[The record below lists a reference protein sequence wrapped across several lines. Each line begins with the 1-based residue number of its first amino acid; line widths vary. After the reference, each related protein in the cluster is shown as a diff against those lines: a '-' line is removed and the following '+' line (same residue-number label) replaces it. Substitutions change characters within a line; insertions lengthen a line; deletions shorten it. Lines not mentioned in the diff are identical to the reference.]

1 MAKTNG
7 HGAAHNPEH
16 LLNRHTSWL
25 EFNERVLEEAHDER
39 NPLLERLKFLSISA
53 SNLDEFFEVHVAWLL
68 QRIED
73 DDAVPGPDGM
83 SAHDLIRELDR
94 RTHRFV
100 SEQSDCWTDVLIP
113 QLAA

>member
-1 MAKTNG
+1 MAKPNG
-7 HGAAHNPEH
+7 RVKGFKPEH
-16 LLNRHTSWL
+16 LLNRQTSWL
-25 EFNERVLEEAHDER
+25 EFNSRVLEEALDER

-53 SNLDEFFEVHVAWLL
+53 SNLDEFFEVHVAGLL

-83 SAHDLIRELDR
+83 SPHDLIRELDR

-100 SEQSDCWTDVLIP
+100 SEQSDC
-113 QLAA
+113 